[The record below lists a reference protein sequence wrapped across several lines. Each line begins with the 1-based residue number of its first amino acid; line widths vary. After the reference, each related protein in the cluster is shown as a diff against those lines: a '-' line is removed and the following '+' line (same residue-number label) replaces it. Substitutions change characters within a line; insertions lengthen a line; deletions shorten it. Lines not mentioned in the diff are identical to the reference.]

1 MPPQKKKSVQGCGQP
16 PAPTHSTL
24 VGHSQNVPFVDAA
37 PQHVV
42 NSGHVPLVNS
52 VPVPSVNSA
61 QVPLVNY
68 GPPLDPNNLH
78 MTQQFQAASQHPA
91 EFNQGRAPL
100 SYAQVHS
107 SASLEENESDDSRSD
122 ESGDDQ
128 MESQS
133 SIPIPWSQTPVNTQQ
148 VSQGSVLIPWSPTQ
162 ATTKTASFPLTQSLQ
177 PNMGSTQLGQPTLQ
191 SNEAPETP
199 SQSNTSQPTNGGRNP
214 KLIWSSAMEKSAL
227 RLHVQATE
235 AGKRSDYGFK
245 AEVHRWVAAELTRL
259 YTGNQFDNTK
269 CKSKLSQ
276 TFKKEHDAFEACRA
290 ASGFGW
296 DNTQCELTACKEVWD
311 QFIVSDPAARRFR
324 NQPFPEWHDLA
335 SFLALLNQL
344 LPNHN
349 ILVMLMTKVRAK
361 TIPAADV
368 NVNAIVRPP
377 GQPFEAPYKSLS
389 VPGRAVLTNN
399 KAVAKAIEMYQD
411 GLTTDL
417 SMQQTVAG
425 FSVLEIPAKACVFI
439 QLNNSY
445 KPSWL
450 KYQIG
455 LHLGANSSANHV
467 LDTFEDI

>member
-107 SASLEENESDDSRSD
+107 SASLEENESDDSHSD

-227 RLHVQATE
+227 RLHVQATK

-259 YTGNQFDNTK
+259 YTGNQFDDTK

-335 SFLALLNQL
+335 IIF
-344 LPNHN
+344 
-349 ILVMLMTKVRAK
+349 
-361 TIPAADV
+361 
-368 NVNAIVRPP
+368 
-377 GQPFEAPYKSLS
+377 G
-389 VPGRAVLTNN
+389 
-399 KAVAKAIEMYQD
+399 
-411 GLTTDL
+411 
-417 SMQQTVAG
+417 TVATG
-425 FSVLEIPAKACVFI
+425 E
-439 QLNNSY
+439 N
-445 KPSWL
+445 
-450 KYQIG
+450 
-455 LHLGANSSANHV
+455 
-467 LDTFEDI
+467 

>member
-245 AEVHRWVAAELTRL
+245 AE
-259 YTGNQFDNTK
+259 
-269 CKSKLSQ
+269 

-335 SFLALLNQL
+335 IIF
-344 LPNHN
+344 
-349 ILVMLMTKVRAK
+349 
-361 TIPAADV
+361 
-368 NVNAIVRPP
+368 
-377 GQPFEAPYKSLS
+377 G
-389 VPGRAVLTNN
+389 
-399 KAVAKAIEMYQD
+399 
-411 GLTTDL
+411 
-417 SMQQTVAG
+417 TVATG
-425 FSVLEIPAKACVFI
+425 E
-439 QLNNSY
+439 N
-445 KPSWL
+445 
-450 KYQIG
+450 
-455 LHLGANSSANHV
+455 
-467 LDTFEDI
+467 